1 MLVLSRKTNE
11 SIIIGDNVEIK
22 IVEVKGEYVK
32 LGITAPRSIS
42 VHRKEIYEAIKR
54 ENEQAARTQ
63 HVDETKMEEKLRELK
78 DKDKDKEK
86 DKGKN
91 KNNKDNDPNKQK

>member
-11 SIIIGDNVEIK
+11 SIMIGDNVEIK

-54 ENEQAARTQ
+54 ENEQAAKTQ
-63 HVDETKMEEKLRELK
+63 HVDEAKMEEKLKELR
-78 DKDKDKEK
+78 DK
-86 DKGKN
+86 DKGKD
-91 KNNKDNDPNKQK
+91 KNNKKNDQDKKK

>member
-11 SIIIGDNVEIK
+11 SIMIGDNVEIK

-32 LGITAPRSIS
+32 LGITAPRSIA

-54 ENEQAARTQ
+54 ENEEAAKTK
-63 HVDETKMEEKLRELK
+63 HVDEAKMEEKLKELK
-78 DKDKDKEK
+78 EKEGEKGKEGKDKND
-86 DKGKN
+86 KN
-91 KNNKDNDPNKQK
+91 KPK

>member
-11 SIIIGDNVEIK
+11 SIMVGDNVEIK

-32 LGITAPRSIS
+32 LGITAPREIA

-54 ENEQAARTQ
+54 EMEQAAKTK
-63 HVDETKMEEKLRELK
+63 HVDEKRVEEKLKEE
-78 DKDKDKEK
+78 KEK
-86 DKGKN
+86 K
-91 KNNKDNDPNKQK
+91 KDNKKENP

>member
-11 SIIIGDNVEIK
+11 SIMIGDNIEIK

-32 LGITAPRSIS
+32 LGITAPRSIA

-54 ENEQAARTQ
+54 EMEQAAKTK
-63 HVDETKMEEKLRELK
+63 HVDEEKVEEKLKEIK
-78 DKDKDKEK
+78 DEDKDEGTPG
-86 DKGKN
+86 KGKDTKN
-91 KNNKDNDPNKQK
+91 KPK

>member
-11 SIIIGDNVEIK
+11 SIMIGDNVEIK

-32 LGITAPRSIS
+32 LGITAPRSIA

-54 ENEQAARTQ
+54 ENEQAAQTK
-63 HVDETKMEEKLRELK
+63 HVDEQKVEEKLKEMK
-78 DKDKDKEK
+78 EKEK
-86 DKGKN
+86 DKDNKDKENKDKDGKN
-91 KNNKDNDPNKQK
+91 KQK